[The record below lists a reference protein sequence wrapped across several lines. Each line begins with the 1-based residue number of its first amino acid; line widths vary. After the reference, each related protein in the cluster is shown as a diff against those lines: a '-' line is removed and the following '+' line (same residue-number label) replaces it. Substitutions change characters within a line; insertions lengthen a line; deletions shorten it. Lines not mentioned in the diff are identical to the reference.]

1 MECLPLKENIV
12 WKTAYQLLAEKLNG
26 GLHIFKIAVDEH
38 FQKIEAIYKDFLT
51 EREILKSNRFT
62 HKKDRDSYIVR
73 KYMTRKILS
82 SFLNMPQNEIQY
94 DKAAN
99 KKPIVQGL
107 EFNVSHSNGLILI
120 AVCSSPVGI
129 DVELM
134 KKDFSFTSLL
144 ADCFHPNET
153 ILIKNSQDQLT
164 CFYGLWTRKEAI
176 LKATGEGLIE
186 ELPEINCLPNQIT
199 RKNETF
205 NLLSFLVEKHYVA
218 SIAVSSLVQEI
229 NFWTY

>member
-12 WKTAYQLLAEKLNG
+12 WKTEYQLLAEKLNG

-38 FQKIEAIYKDFLT
+38 FQKIESIYKDFLT
-51 EREILKSNRFT
+51 EREILKSNRFR

-73 KYMTRKILS
+73 KYITQKILS
-82 SFLNMPQNEIQY
+82 SFLNVPQNEIQY
-94 DKAAN
+94 HKAAN

-144 ADCFHPNET
+144 TDCFHPNET

-164 CFYGLWTRKEAI
+164 CFYGLWTRKEAV